1 MVSGQSFQEGEP
13 VCFRFLHLQSAQ
25 YVCVCVCLVL
35 SFRTVSL
42 SPFLSLVDHH
52 HLPTVV
58 FLFWTRI
65 FYYARLSNSHFYYAL
80 MMLERCAVVSAY
92 VGLCQG
98 KRFILPSNLVS
109 LKAKRRIFS
118 SCVQQTFL
126 RWPIDRFVTG
136 QPFSGR
142 QLKAKGFN

>member
-1 MVSGQSFQEGEP
+1 MVSGQSFQKEGETRLFSP
-13 VCFRFLHLQSAQ
+13 SSSSKSTVR
-25 YVCVCVCLVL
+25 VCVCLFGFVF
-35 SFRTVSL
+35 SDCF
-42 SPFLSLVDHH
+42 SPSLVDHH
-52 HLPTVV
+52 YLPTMV

-80 MMLERCAVVSAY
+80 MMPERCAVVSAY
-92 VGLCQG
+92 IGLCQG

-136 QPFSGR
+136 QPFSCR

>member
-1 MVSGQSFQEGEP
+1 MLIVLDGCLLTQLSAWFTMAVDHFFPVTDYVDDVERQRPMTDDGWSVVNLFRRRGKP
-13 VCFRFLHLQSAQ
+13 VCFRPLHLQSAQ
-25 YVCVCVCLVL
+25 YVCVCVCVCVCLVL

-42 SPFLSLVDHH
+42 SPFLSFVDHH

-92 VGLCQG
+92 IGLC
-98 KRFILPSNLVS
+98 
-109 LKAKRRIFS
+109 
-118 SCVQQTFL
+118 
-126 RWPIDRFVTG
+126 
-136 QPFSGR
+136 
-142 QLKAKGFN
+142 